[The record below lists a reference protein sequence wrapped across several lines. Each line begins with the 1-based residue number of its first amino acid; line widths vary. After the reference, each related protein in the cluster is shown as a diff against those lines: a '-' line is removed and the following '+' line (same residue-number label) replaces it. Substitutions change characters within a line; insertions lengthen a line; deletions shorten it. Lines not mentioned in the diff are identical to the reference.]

1 MVGTYDTW
9 LVILSIVV
17 AVLASYVALDLASRI
32 AASTGSKAAHYW
44 LAGGALSMG
53 TGIWSMH
60 FIGMLAFRLPIPM
73 SYDIP
78 VTMLSL
84 LIAFIVSRFALFTVS
99 HGTLSMR
106 RLLTA
111 GLLMGIG
118 IASMHYTGMAAMQM
132 EPPIRYDPFLFILSI
147 MIAIAASVVALL
159 IAFQLRS
166 ETILSAFRKKAGSA
180 LVMGAA
186 IIGMHYTGMAA
197 AIFAPNSICTVSPQD
212 INNAWLAAAIGGFT
226 FMFLATTL
234 LISVFDARLADRSAK
249 LAETLRQA
257 NVFLETRS
265 TELSR
270 ANAMLQQE
278 MQERKRAEEE
288 IRSTQT
294 FLSSI
299 VDNIPNMVFVKD
311 AKDLKFVRLNKAGE
325 KLTGYSEK
333 ELLGKSD
340 YDFFPKEQA
349 DFFTGKDRETLRIGK
364 HVFIVEES
372 IKTKDGT
379 EKILQTKKMPILDK
393 NGNPQYLLGI
403 SEDITERKKAEEQ
416 LTYLAQYDSLTGLPN
431 RNLFRDRLSLTMA
444 RAKRDGKMLAL
455 MFLDIDRFKE
465 INDTLGHTIGD
476 EVLQAA
482 SGLLRESLRDV
493 DTIARLGGDE
503 FTIIL
508 ENITHEDQAIVV
520 AEKIQKAF
528 SDPVV
533 IQKQEIFVTAS
544 IGIALYPRDAED
556 IDALLQTAD
565 NAMYRAKEE
574 GRNTYEFYA
583 HEINAQAAERLNMQN
598 LLRYAL
604 ERQELLLHYQPKV
617 KVKSGQIIGAEALI
631 RWNSKE
637 LGLVSPSQF
646 IPLAEKT
653 GLIVPLGEWVLKTA
667 CTQNKAWQ
675 DQGIPPLVMSVN
687 LSPRQLRQKNLM
699 AMITGV
705 LDKIGLA
712 PRFLELEITES
723 MIMHHADKAI
733 AILQQLHQLGI
744 HLSIDDFGTGYSSLA
759 YLKRFPVQKLKI
771 DQSFVR
777 DLTVNA
783 DDASIVTAIIAMAK
797 SLGLE
802 VVAEG
807 VETKEELAFLSKLH
821 CDEYQGY
828 YFSKPVPAEEF
839 ARLMQTRRRAISSG
853 R

>member
-1 MVGTYDTW
+1 
-9 LVILSIVV
+9 
-17 AVLASYVALDLASRI
+17 
-32 AASTGSKAAHYW
+32 
-44 LAGGALSMG
+44 
-53 TGIWSMH
+53 
-60 FIGMLAFRLPIPM
+60 LPIPM

-99 HGTLSMR
+99 HGTLNMR
-106 RLLTA
+106 RMLGA
-111 GLLMGIG
+111 GMIMGIG
-118 IASMHYTGMAAMQM
+118 IASMNYTGMAAMQM
-132 EPPIRYDPFLFILSI
+132 KPPIRYDSFLFVLSI
-147 MIAIAASVVALL
+147 LIAMAGSLAALW

-166 ETILSAFRKKAGSA
+166 ETILSAFWKKVGSA

-186 IIGMHYTGMAA
+186 ITGMHYTAMAA
-197 AIFAPNSICTVSPQD
+197 AIFAPDSICTVSPQD
-212 INNAWLAAAIGGFT
+212 INNAWLASAIGGFT
-226 FMFLATTL
+226 FMFLAATL
-234 LISVFDARLADRSAK
+234 LISVFDARFADRSAK

-265 TELSR
+265 TELSQ
-270 ANAMLQQE
+270 ANTMLQQE

-299 VDNIPNMVFVKD
+299 VDNIPNMIFVKD

-325 KLTGYSEK
+325 KLTGYSET

-340 YDFFPKEQA
+340 YDFFPKEEA

-364 HVFIVEES
+364 QVFIVEES

-431 RNLFRDRLSLTMA
+431 RNLFRDRLSITMA
-444 RAKRDGKMLAL
+444 RAKRNGQMLAL
-455 MFLDIDRFKE
+455 MFLDIDHFKE

-476 EVLQAA
+476 EVLQAV
-482 SGLLRESLRDV
+482 SGLLRESLRGV

-508 ENITHEDQAIVV
+508 ENITHVDQAIVV

-533 IQKQEIFVTAS
+533 IQEREIFVTAS
-544 IGIALYPRDAED
+544 IGITLYPRDAED

-565 NAMYRAKEE
+565 IAMYRAKEE

-583 HEINAQAAERLNMQN
+583 QEINAQAAERLNMEN

-617 KVKSGQIIGAEALI
+617 ELRSGKIVGAEALT

-637 LGLVSPSQF
+637 LGLVQPSQF

-653 GLIVPLGEWVLKTA
+653 GLIVPVGEWILKTA
-667 CTQNKAWQ
+667 CAQNKAWQ
-675 DQGIPPLVMSVN
+675 DQGIPPLLMSVN
-687 LSPRQLRQKNLM
+687 LSPRQLRQKNLVE
-699 AMITGV
+699 MITGV
-705 LDKIGLA
+705 LDQTGLA
-712 PRFLELEITES
+712 AHFLELEITEG
-723 MIMHHADKAI
+723 MIMQHTDKAI
-733 AILQQLHQLGI
+733 AILQELHQLGVY
-744 HLSIDDFGTGYSSLA
+744 LSIDDFGTGYSNLA
-759 YLKRFPVQKLKI
+759 YLKRFPVQRLKI

-777 DLTVNA
+777 DVISDA
-783 DDASIVTAIIAMAK
+783 DDASIVTAIIVMAK

-807 VETKEELAFLSKLH
+807 VETKEQLAFLSKFR

-828 YFSKPVPAEEF
+828 YFSKPVPADEF
-839 ARLMQTRRRAISSG
+839 ARLMQTQRPAISSG

>member
-1 MVGTYDTW
+1 MAGTYNTW

-17 AVLASYVALDLASRI
+17 AVIASYVALDLASRI
-32 AASTGSKAAHYW
+32 AASTGSKTARYW

-78 VTMLSL
+78 ITLLSL
-84 LIAFIVSRFALFTVS
+84 LIAVIVSGFALFTVS

-106 RLLTA
+106 RLLGA

-132 EPPIRYDPFLFILSI
+132 KPPIRYDSFLFSLSI
-147 MIAIAASVVALL
+147 LIAMAASLAALW

-166 ETILSAFRKKAGSA
+166 ETILSAFWKKAGSA

-186 IIGMHYTGMAA
+186 ISGMHYTGMAA
-197 AIFAPNSICTVSPQD
+197 AIIAPNSICTVSPQD
-212 INNAWLAAAIGGFT
+212 INNVWLAGAIGGFT
-226 FMFLATTL
+226 FMFLTTTL

-249 LAETLRQA
+249 LAETLRRA
-257 NVFLETRS
+257 NVVLETRS
-265 TELSR
+265 AELSR
-270 ANAMLQQE
+270 ANALLQQE
-278 MQERKRAEEE
+278 MQERMQVENALRESEERYRQLVELSPDAILIQSEGRFTFVNSACVKLLGAATPDELIGKPVLDIVHPDYLETVVERMRQIREENRTVPPLEEKMLRLDGKAVDVEVTASPFTYKGKPGAQVVMRDITRRKRAEEE

-299 VDNIPNMVFVKD
+299 VDNIPNMIFVKD

-325 KLTGYSEK
+325 QLTGYSEK

-364 HVFIVEES
+364 HVFIVEEP

-379 EKILQTKKMPILDK
+379 KKILQTKKMPILDE

-455 MFLDIDRFKE
+455 MFLDLDRFKE

-476 EVLQAA
+476 EVLQATA
-482 SGLLRESLRDV
+482 GLLRESLRDV

-508 ENITHEDQAIVV
+508 ENITHEDQVTTV
-520 AEKIQKAF
+520 AEKIRKAF
-528 SDPVV
+528 ADSIV
-533 IQKQEIFVTAS
+533 IQGREIFVTAS
-544 IGIALYPRDAED
+544 IGITLYPRDAED

-565 NAMYRAKEE
+565 IAMYRAKEE
-574 GRNTYEFYA
+574 GRNTHEFYA
-583 HEINAQAAERLNMQN
+583 HEMNAQAAERLDMEN
-598 LLRYAL
+598 LLRYAID
-604 ERQELLLHYQPKV
+604 RQELLLHYQPQV
-617 KVKSGQIIGAEALI
+617 EIKSGEIVGTEALI

-637 LGLVSPSQF
+637 LVSFRQPGLSR
-646 IPLAEKT
+646 
-653 GLIVPLGEWVLKTA
+653 W
-667 CTQNKAWQ
+667 
-675 DQGIPPLVMSVN
+675 
-687 LSPRQLRQKNLM
+687 RR
-699 AMITGV
+699 
-705 LDKIGLA
+705 
-712 PRFLELEITES
+712 
-723 MIMHHADKAI
+723 
-733 AILQQLHQLGI
+733 
-744 HLSIDDFGTGYSSLA
+744 
-759 YLKRFPVQKLKI
+759 
-771 DQSFVR
+771 
-777 DLTVNA
+777 
-783 DDASIVTAIIAMAK
+783 
-797 SLGLE
+797 
-802 VVAEG
+802 
-807 VETKEELAFLSKLH
+807 
-821 CDEYQGY
+821 
-828 YFSKPVPAEEF
+828 KP
-839 ARLMQTRRRAISSG
+839 G
-853 R
+853 

>member
-1 MVGTYDTW
+1 VVGTYDTW

-444 RAKRDGKMLAL
+444 RAKRNGQMLAL

>member
-1 MVGTYDTW
+1 VVGTYDTW

-32 AASTGSKAAHYW
+32 AASTGSKAADYW

-444 RAKRDGKMLAL
+444 RAKRNGQMLAL